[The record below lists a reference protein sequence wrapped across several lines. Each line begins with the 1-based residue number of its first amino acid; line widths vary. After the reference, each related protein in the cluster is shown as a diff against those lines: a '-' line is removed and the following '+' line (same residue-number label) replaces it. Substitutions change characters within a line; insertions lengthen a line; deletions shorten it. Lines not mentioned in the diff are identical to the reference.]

1 MVEGILQA
9 CVVEQKLQAFYPP
22 GSLGQI
28 AQRVAQSGAVET
40 IASNWKVDKE
50 LAMDT
55 IRLALFDVVLLVD
68 DSGSMAF
75 EVRTLLLR
83 AEMVATDTDSP
94 LFPINRR
101 EESESMTSSSVS
113 LSSLFRL
120 LRVLS

>member
-75 EVRTLLLR
+75 EVRILLLR
-83 AEMVATDTDSP
+83 ARKWSRWTLTVHS
-94 LFPINRR
+94 FPSTGGRRANR
-101 EESESMTSSSVS
+101 
-113 LSSLFRL
+113 
-120 LRVLS
+120 